1 MTKYSE
7 IKKFAE
13 EIQKQWE
20 REWKNVDNIESLP
33 NGAGI
38 YRLVSNQ
45 AISIPESYKVCGRD
59 DAVISGELPKDTT
72 LSVGKTKRL
81 KTRIKQH
88 FGDNKHNNRL
98 KKRLESIKIGCE
110 TFCPTNP
117 IFSLQYRE
125 IENWWERD
133 MLEAYGK
140 AICGAFFDLEV
151 EH

>member
-1 MTKYSE
+1 MVEYSE
-7 IKKFAE
+7 IKKFTE

-20 REWKNVDNIESLP
+20 QGWKNVDDIESLP
-33 NGAGI
+33 HKAGI
-38 YRLVSNQ
+38 YRLVLKEE
-45 AISIPESYKVCGRD
+45 ISIPESYKVCGRD
-59 DAVISGELPKDTT
+59 EAVISGKLPKDTT

-88 FGDNKHNNRL
+88 FGDNEHNNRL
-98 KKRLESIKIGCE
+98 KKRLKSIKIECKI
-110 TFCPTNP
+110 FCPTDP
-117 IFSLQYRE
+117 ILSLQYRE

-140 AICGAFFDLEV
+140 AICGAFFDLEI